1 MAEKTPTQL
10 FFDDI
15 IKEIHTLLKPL
26 GFKKKALNFYRLK
39 EGFHQLINIQK
50 SAYNSAD
57 EINFTM
63 EICVGIAKEGDNP
76 FPTKFELAIRER
88 IGSIK
93 ENHDI
98 WYELNGYTDI
108 FKRKQAFEQT
118 KKEALNDIKTVA
130 LPFFDKMNDAQAI
143 ENYYGE

>member
-10 FFDDI
+10 FFDEI

-39 EGFHQLINIQK
+39 DGFHQLINVQK

-57 EINFTM
+57 EIGFTM
-63 EICVGIAKEGDNP
+63 EICIGIAKEGDSP
-76 FPTKFELAIRER
+76 FPSKFDLAIRER

-93 ENHDI
+93 EDSDI
-98 WYELNGYTDI
+98 WYELNGYADI
-108 FKRKQAFEQT
+108 FRRKQAFEHT
-118 KKEALNDIKTVA
+118 KQAILNDIKTAA
-130 LPFFDKMNDAQAI
+130 LPFFDKMNNTQTI